1 MRSTLAT
8 KFSVTILGVVVLAV
22 LSSLVTL
29 YFAWRVNMRLEEAEA
44 NWDDHPGIR
53 VEEADVIHW
62 RKIIERIDNRIHEIT
77 WVVGVSG
84 VLTLVLGGFLLWL
97 FFYRVLFPL
106 RGMVADAQLY
116 RGDRHAADKGP
127 EEDELRIMGNHLRN
141 LMSDVSD
148 TRSRLE
154 RSRNQLLV
162 AEKLAS
168 VGKLAASVAHEIR
181 NPLTA
186 MKMWLFSIREAVQGN
201 ADLGRK
207 LGIISE
213 EIARLESIVRD
224 FLEFSRPRTLDCR
237 PQDVGAV
244 IDQTLELLGP
254 PFQGEKITHILR
266 CPGPRCRP
274 SWPTRP
280 NSSRSCSICWAT
292 PRMPCPAEARSASL
306 RNAEK
311 DADGRP
317 MVVVR
322 ICDTGPGMP
331 QDVQAGIFEPFFTT
345 KEKGTGLGLCIAAQV
360 MARHGGGLVLESS
373 TEKGTTFAVWM
384 PVAPEPII

>member
-1 MRSTLAT
+1 
-8 KFSVTILGVVVLAV
+8 
-22 LSSLVTL
+22 
-29 YFAWRVNMRLEEAEA
+29 MRLEEA
-44 NWDDHPGIR
+44 NWDDRPGVR
-53 VEEADVIHW
+53 VEEADVK
-62 RKIIERIDNRIHEIT
+62 RREKIIERISSRMCEIT
-77 WVVGVSG
+77 WVVGTSG
-84 VLTLVLGGFLLWL
+84 ALTLFLGGFLLWL

-106 RGMVADAQLY
+106 RGMVADVQLY
-116 RGDRHAADKGP
+116 RGARRSSDKDSQ
-127 EEDELRIMGNHLRN
+127 EDELRIMGNHLRN

-148 TRSRLE
+148 TRSRLD
-154 RSRNQLLV
+154 RSRNQLMV

-186 MKMWLFSIREAVQGN
+186 MKMWLFSIQEMFQGNTEAV
-201 ADLGRK
+201 RK
-207 LGIISE
+207 IRIISE

-224 FLEFSRPRTLDCR
+224 FLEFSRPRTLDCQ

-244 IDQTLELLGP
+244 INQTLQLLDP
-254 PFQGEKITHILR
+254 RFKGEKICITYV
-266 CPGPRCRP
+266 
-274 SWPTRP
+274 
-280 NSSRSCSICWAT
+280 
-292 PRMPCPAEARSASL
+292 SAPLLPPVMADAAQLKQVLLNLLGNAADVMADGGEIRITS
-306 RNAEK
+306 NAEN

-331 QDVQAGIFEPFFTT
+331 QDIQCRIFEPFFTT

-360 MARHGGGLVLESS
+360 MVRHNGGLVLESS

-384 PVAPEPII
+384 PIAPEDAHAQDTRS